1 MCAVAH
7 ILASFSCSS
16 PSSKLQFMPCF
27 QRLARDA
34 VGKQH
39 FSGRK
44 NKSLGLFLFNFY
56 YILSL
61 LYICVHVGGGVQPQC
76 MCEGQHVGV
85 SFLYHVG
92 HKYWPQVIRHSS
104 KCLYLMNHPTGTTS
118 GLYPITTVD

>member
-1 MCAVAH
+1 MACV
-7 ILASFSCSS
+7 
-16 PSSKLQFMPCF
+16 

-34 VGKQH
+34 MGKQH

-61 LYICVHVGGGVQPQC
+61 LYICVHVGGVVQPQC
-76 MCEGQHVGV
+76 MCEGQLVGV

-92 HKYWPQVIRHSS
+92 PKY
-104 KCLYLMNHPTGTTS
+104 
-118 GLYPITTVD
+118 